1 MVHVLPH
8 WNWAG
13 HEKEPIP
20 VFVYSNADEV
30 ELSLNGTS
38 LGRKKV
44 GSEPV
49 DLPVGG
55 NVSGDHHF
63 ASRFRLRWD
72 VPYQPGTLHAVAYR
86 DGKVVADDV
95 VRTAG
100 AAARVVL
107 SADRSAIAADGSDL
121 SFITVR
127 VEDKDGVLCPDATN
141 QIQFAVSGPGRIAA
155 VDNGDSASLEP
166 FQADH
171 RAAFHGMALV
181 IVRSVKGSA
190 GSVTITATSEGLAA
204 DTAAIT
210 TK

>member
-1 MVHVLPH
+1 M
-8 WNWAG
+8 
-13 HEKEPIP
+13 
-20 VFVYSNADEV
+20 FVYSNADEV

-72 VPYQPGTLHAVAYR
+72 VPYEPGTLRAVAYR
-86 DGKVVADDV
+86 DGKVVAEEVSGPPARRRAIVLVRGSLDHRRRRQRSV
-95 VRTAG
+95 VRHG
-100 AAARVVL
+100 ACRGQGRRPV
-107 SADRSAIAADGSDL
+107 SRTRRTRFSFDG
-121 SFITVR
+121 R
-127 VEDKDGVLCPDATN
+127 
-141 QIQFAVSGPGRIAA
+141 GPGRIAA

-190 GSVTITATSEGLAA
+190 GSVTVTATSDGLASA
-204 DTAAIT
+204 TAAIT